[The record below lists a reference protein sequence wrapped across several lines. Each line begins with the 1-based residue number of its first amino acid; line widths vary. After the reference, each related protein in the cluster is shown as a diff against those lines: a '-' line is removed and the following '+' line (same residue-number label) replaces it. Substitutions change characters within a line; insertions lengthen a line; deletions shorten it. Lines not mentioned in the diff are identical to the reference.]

1 MKSFHKLLSLV
12 LVLLLLISVSV
23 PAVSA
28 NIDVCSDEY
37 KQITAASREKIVD
50 ACKAGSNHVLSQINS
65 VGYDYNPSTGRLK
78 LYKCQNLKYDLL
90 KNMFPENNRVTY
102 SCNILTNGFT
112 EKHLLDILDYITTA
126 NELDTMIT
134 RSIKDT
140 SFTIGLILAI
150 AIGSIKADA
159 IELNA
164 VDGTGMVKYQQDH
177 DDDLKHISELY
188 SKANTLYNSIAK
200 THYVICEKGLKIGAL

>member
-102 SCNILTNGFT
+102 SCNILTNGFYRET
-112 EKHLLDILDYITTA
+112 
-126 NELDTMIT
+126 
-134 RSIKDT
+134 
-140 SFTIGLILAI
+140 FT
-150 AIGSIKADA
+150 
-159 IELNA
+159 
-164 VDGTGMVKYQQDH
+164 
-177 DDDLKHISELY
+177 
-188 SKANTLYNSIAK
+188 
-200 THYVICEKGLKIGAL
+200 